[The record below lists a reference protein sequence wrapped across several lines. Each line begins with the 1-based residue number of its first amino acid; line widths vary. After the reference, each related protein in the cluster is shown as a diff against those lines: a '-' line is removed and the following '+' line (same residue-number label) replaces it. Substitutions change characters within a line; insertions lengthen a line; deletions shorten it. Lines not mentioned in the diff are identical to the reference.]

1 MKIMLVAM
9 KMVMMTVAANMIV
22 LMKTIM
28 IVVIAI
34 VMSMKALRMMSAMT
48 IIAIGSNLLKI
59 DYSHY
64 NNVIWKMKKFIL
76 VALAA
81 LFVCSAVDAQI
92 LRADELEKYAKEKY
106 GEKWVD
112 AATNLGTQL
121 TLDKNNAITYTQV
134 IPAEG
139 KTKDQ
144 LYVLLNYW
152 FTATFNDANS
162 VIKLNDKELGT
173 IIAQG
178 FVESIAQHA
187 GGTNAYNVN
196 LRPVIKCDIKDN
208 KVRVTYTVPF
218 YSVNV
223 AIGGGWMGAMGGT
236 IPTRSDQNW
245 PLDKCYPFAKK
256 DSHKKTSCKA
266 LVMAHAYSNVVMDKI
281 EECIKNGLS
290 GNENDNW

>member
-1 MKIMLVAM
+1 
-9 KMVMMTVAANMIV
+9 
-22 LMKTIM
+22 
-28 IVVIAI
+28 
-34 VMSMKALRMMSAMT
+34 
-48 IIAIGSNLLKI
+48 
-59 DYSHY
+59 
-64 NNVIWKMKKFIL
+64 MKKFIL

-223 AIGGGWMGAMGGT
+223 AVGWVQWEALSLPVLIRIGHWINVILLLRRTLTRRLPAKHLSWHT
-236 IPTRSDQNW
+236 PT
-245 PLDKCYPFAKK
+245 LM
-256 DSHKKTSCKA
+256 
-266 LVMAHAYSNVVMDKI
+266 L
-281 EECIKNGLS
+281 
-290 GNENDNW
+290 

>member
-1 MKIMLVAM
+1 
-9 KMVMMTVAANMIV
+9 
-22 LMKTIM
+22 
-28 IVVIAI
+28 
-34 VMSMKALRMMSAMT
+34 
-48 IIAIGSNLLKI
+48 
-59 DYSHY
+59 
-64 NNVIWKMKKFIL
+64 MKKFIL

-112 AATNLGTQL
+112 AATNLGNQL

-223 AIGGGWMGAMGGT
+223 AVGGGWMGAMEALSLPVLIRIGHWINVIHLPRRT
-236 IPTRSDQNW
+236 LTRRLHAKRLSWHMPT
-245 PLDKCYPFAKK
+245 L
-256 DSHKKTSCKA
+256 
-266 LVMAHAYSNVVMDKI
+266 M
-281 EECIKNGLS
+281 
-290 GNENDNW
+290 

>member
-1 MKIMLVAM
+1 M
-9 KMVMMTVAANMIV
+9 
-22 LMKTIM
+22 
-28 IVVIAI
+28 
-34 VMSMKALRMMSAMT
+34 
-48 IIAIGSNLLKI
+48 
-59 DYSHY
+59 
-64 NNVIWKMKKFIL
+64 
-76 VALAA
+76 
-81 LFVCSAVDAQI
+81 
-92 LRADELEKYAKEKY
+92 
-106 GEKWVD
+106 
-112 AATNLGTQL
+112 

-162 VIKLNDKELGT
+162 VIKLNNKELGT

-178 FVESIAQHA
+178 FLESIAQHA

-208 KVRVTYTVPF
+208 KVRVTYT
-218 YSVNV
+218 
-223 AIGGGWMGAMGGT
+223 
-236 IPTRSDQNW
+236 
-245 PLDKCYPFAKK
+245 
-256 DSHKKTSCKA
+256 
-266 LVMAHAYSNVVMDKI
+266 MDKI